1 MDEAGSVTGIVEVK
15 VIMRE
20 GKQRTEAWRTRAL
33 GLGSGSGASK
43 EIESGGAESWKPRAE
58 KGFQKEVQCGFSRV
72 RWQREVNEVKAED
85 RPMELSVG
93 KSLTLGLAPTGILL
107 GPWESP
113 DSGRQLR

>member
-43 EIESGGAESWKPRAE
+43 EIESGGAKSWKPRAE

-72 RWQREVNEVKAED
+72 RWQREVK
-85 RPMELSVG
+85 
-93 KSLTLGLAPTGILL
+93 
-107 GPWESP
+107 
-113 DSGRQLR
+113 